1 MNLIRNPKSLPVLVA
16 ASADGRTRRGEAT
29 AAGESSMLAK
39 TFGVRSLSRNFRYSV
54 SARSLP
60 VLVAVSAD
68 GRTRRGE
75 ATVVGWWR
83 FQRAKAK

>member
-1 MNLIRNPKSLPVLVA
+1 MECQMLRFDPNSPIWRQRPRRRELADL
-16 ASADGRTRRGEAT
+16 ASPGV
-29 AAGESSMLAK
+29 SSCPSWLK
-39 TFGVRSLSRNFRYSV
+39 PFPQSGW
-54 SARSLP
+54 SLP

-75 ATVVGWWR
+75 ATVVGRQW